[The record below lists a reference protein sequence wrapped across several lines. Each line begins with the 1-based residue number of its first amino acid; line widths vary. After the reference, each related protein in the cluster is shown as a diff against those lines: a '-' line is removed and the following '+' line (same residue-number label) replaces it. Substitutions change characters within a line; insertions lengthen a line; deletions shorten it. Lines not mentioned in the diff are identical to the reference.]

1 MGQIDVTDLLGDPD
15 FVDPII
21 IINRATTVG
30 TNGENILKECSN
42 KTWGSVQP
50 ISGIT
55 LQRLPEELRVANV
68 KSFWVKGAI
77 IADAKGKYSDVIVS
91 RGVRY
96 NVTFVFDWTNWGSGW
111 TEGTC
116 VQVKPSL

>member
-1 MGQIDVTDLLGDPD
+1 LGTIDVTDLLCDPD
-15 FVDPII
+15 FVDRMVLIHRTP
-21 IINRATTVG
+21 TVSAA
-30 TNGENILKECSN
+30 GENSLAESSE

-50 ISGIT
+50 ISGKT
-55 LQRLPEELRVANV
+55 LQRLPDGLRVANV
-68 KSFWVKGAI
+68 KSFWIKGVI
-77 IADAKGKYSDVIVS
+77 VADAKGKYSDVIVS

-111 TEGTC
+111 SEGTC